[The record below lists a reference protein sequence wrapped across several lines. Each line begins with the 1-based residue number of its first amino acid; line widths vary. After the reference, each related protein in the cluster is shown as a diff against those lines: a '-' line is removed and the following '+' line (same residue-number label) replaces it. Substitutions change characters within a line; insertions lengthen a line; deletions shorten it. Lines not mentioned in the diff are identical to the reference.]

1 MDGLTEVLTQFMKDL
16 FSFDQAHPLLFTQF
30 YFWAFFAIVLAF
42 LSFFKNKVL
51 LRNAFLFFVSLFF
64 YYKTSGLFLM
74 LLGFVIVYNYLAGLL
89 LPHCRKKFWRYFV
102 VVTSV
107 VVDLSLLCYYKYA
120 YFITDVVNNLFGTS
134 FVVKD
139 WFASFGNSIVGSQAF
154 SVDSIFLPV
163 GISFFIF
170 QAISYVVDVSRGVA
184 SAAELPPSRCASRPI
199 RVNARRQSSAADDLS
214 KSAPNKHKGGI
225 EPVRNFLDFGFYL
238 SFFPQLVAGPIVR
251 AKEFIPQ
258 LHKPFFLGRTQF
270 GFAVFWILNGLAKKL
285 ILSDYLAVNFCDRV
299 FENPLLYTG
308 FENLTALFGYSLQVY
323 ADFSGY
329 TDIATGVA
337 MLMGFYLPKNFNS
350 PYKAK
355 NAGEFWKRWHIS
367 LSKWLQDYLYI
378 PLGGNRNGTFGSY
391 AIILGIAFLASA
403 LAGSWWVFGSVLVLT
418 MIIALLIAFKKSW
431 RKELISDINRMDTM
445 LLGGLWHGASWNF
458 MIWGGLN
465 GLGMLIYRFWASCNA
480 YFKVLV
486 IGLIVAAFGALRYFF
501 PAPVFNMF
509 FWWTVIILFGA
520 FIGMLF
526 HKIKKGKVVSWISG
540 AWAVL
545 MTFIF
550 ITFTRLFFRSGSNLD
565 PAEANEKAWSTAKNM
580 VNQIGGQWDWS
591 LVPTMAW
598 QHRSI
603 ILVFIIGML
612 IHWLPDNFKRRYRI
626 WFAKMPLALMVIACA
641 VAVFIICQFITA
653 DLQSFIYFQ
662 F

>member
-1 MDGLTEVLTQFMKDL
+1 MGLKEVSLDFIRNL
-16 FSFDQAHPLLFTQF
+16 FAFDQAHPLLFTQF
-30 YFWAFFAIVLAF
+30 YFWAFFAIVMAF
-42 LSFFKNKVL
+42 LCVFRSKVL
-51 LRNAFLFFVSLFF
+51 LRNAFLFFASLFF
-64 YYKTSGLFLM
+64 YYKTSGLFLI
-74 LLGFVIVYNYLAGLL
+74 LLGFVIVFNYSSALLMPRIRKGWLRKTLLA
-89 LPHCRKKFWRYFV
+89 V
-102 VVTSV
+102 SV

-120 YFITDVVNNLFGTS
+120 YFLTDVVNNLFGTG
-134 FVVKD
+134 FVVRD
-139 WFASFGNSIVGSQAF
+139 WIAVAGNAMTGSQSF
-154 SVDSIFLPV
+154 TVDSIFLPV

-170 QAISYVVDVSRGVA
+170 QAVSYMVDVSRKV
-184 SAAELPPSRCASRPI
+184 I
-199 RVNARRQSSAADDLS
+199 V
-214 KSAPNKHKGGI
+214 
-225 EPVRNFLDFGFYL
+225 PVRNFLDFGFYL

-251 AKEFIPQ
+251 AREFIPQ
-258 LHKPFFLGRTQF
+258 LRKPFFLGRRQF

-355 NAGEFWKRWHIS
+355 STAEFWRRWHIS
-367 LSKWLQDYLYI
+367 LSTWLRDYLYI
-378 PLGGNRNGTFGSY
+378 PLGGNRKGTFASY

-403 LAGSWWVFGSVLVLT
+403 LAGSWWVFCSVLALTAVL
-418 MIIALLIAFKKSW
+418 ALLIIFKKGW

-465 GLGMLIYRFWASCNA
+465 GLGILIYRFWHGCNA
-480 YFKVLV
+480 YFKLLTIGTVVLAC
-486 IGLIVAAFGALRYFF
+486 GLLRHYSG
-501 PAPVFNMF
+501 APVFNLF
-509 FWWTVIILFGA
+509 FWWTLIILAGA
-520 FIGMLF
+520 VVGLAF
-526 HKIKKGKVVSWISG
+526 HKCRRGAAVRWIKDS
-540 AWAVL
+540 WAVL

-565 PAEANEKAWSTAKNM
+565 PAEANEKAWNTAKSM
-580 VNQIGGQWDWS
+580 VGQIGGEWDWS
-591 LVPTMAW
+591 LVPAMAW
-598 QHRSI
+598 QHRTI
-603 ILVFIIGML
+603 ILVFFTGML
-612 IHWLPDNFKRRYRI
+612 IHWLPVRFKRRYRI
-626 WFAKMPLALMVIACA
+626 WFASMPLPLMVLACA
-641 VAVFIICQFITA
+641 AAVFIICQFITA